1 MEYRIALIIIKK
13 LIIKITIFQ
22 RCKYEILSLFF
33 CNSFGTRGWALLEFW
48 LSPEIWKRE
57 RERKKERERVERRRI
72 KAEKEGEEEEGG
84 QWIKFLRPWG
94 RHIRRH
100 SSRPPPGGPANLSME
115 ILHEGDAAPP
125 RGSPRRR
132 YQQHVTNFLSDFF
145 DLKKEALLF
154 DKKISRTI
162 SYGAFH
168 LLLSL
173 LYESSSL
180 CATFCLAQW

>member
-1 MEYRIALIIIKK
+1 MKCSRYFFAIRLRLEGELY
-13 LIIKITIFQ
+13 
-22 RCKYEILSLFF
+22 LS
-33 CNSFGTRGWALLEFW
+33 SGWAQRYG
-48 LSPEIWKRE
+48 RE
-57 RERKKERERVERRRI
+57 KGNERKKERERERVERRRI

-132 YQQHVTNFLSDFF
+132 YQQHVTNFLSDFS
-145 DLKKEALLF
+145 DLKKEALPF

>member
-1 MEYRIALIIIKK
+1 MKCSRYFFAIRLRLEGELY
-13 LIIKITIFQ
+13 
-22 RCKYEILSLFF
+22 LS
-33 CNSFGTRGWALLEFW
+33 SGWAQRYG
-48 LSPEIWKRE
+48 RE
-57 RERKKERERVERRRI
+57 KGNERKKERERERVERRRI

-145 DLKKEALLF
+145 DLKKEALPF
-154 DKKISRTI
+154 DKKSQERFRMVHFTSYWVYYTNHRLCVLRFAWLNDRISI
-162 SYGAFH
+162 KY
-168 LLLSL
+168 LSI
-173 LYESSSL
+173 EK
-180 CATFCLAQW
+180 T